1 SLARP
6 ASAQVTATTG
16 AISGTVADNTKAVLP
31 GVPVTIESP
40 QMAGTRDVVTDDQ
53 GRYQFGT
60 IPPGTY
66 KVTFSLPGF
75 STLVREGI
83 QVGMGFTAALNAEL
97 QVATQAETIT
107 VTGAS
112 PVVDTQATK

>member
-1 SLARP
+1 MSRIGRKP
-6 ASAQVTATTG
+6 IPVPSGVT
-16 AISGTVADNTKAVLP
+16 
-31 GVPVTIESP
+31 VTIESP

-75 STLVREGI
+75 TTLVREGI
-83 QVGMGFTAALNAEL
+83 QVGMGFTAALNAHDAPL
-97 QVATQAETIT
+97 
-107 VTGAS
+107 
-112 PVVDTQATK
+112 D